1 MTCQWLHDVITCPKK
16 HECLLHKV
24 GRLCFGGVI
33 KVNKANLGCLNGAIF
48 CDKLANEMHGFGY
61 IGLDQVLEEEVSGD
75 EGSDNEA
82 GDAF

>member
-1 MTCQWLHDVITCPKK
+1 M
-16 HECLLHKV
+16 
-24 GRLCFGGVI
+24 I
-33 KVNKANLGCLNGAIF
+33 KVNKANLGCLDGTIF